1 MLRNHKPPGDR
12 LQKYYG
18 IIYEIALILSLVI
31 FLVAFKVRLKPEEHK
46 IEQVQKQEAVKM
58 EDVEQT
64 KQQNQPPPPPRP
76 QVPVEVPNDE
86 IVQEQSF
93 DLNTEL
99 DLDQKLTLP
108 PPPKQEE
115 TKEKKEEEEEIFV
128 IVEQEPKLIGGLE
141 SLQQLIKYPQMAREA
156 GIEGRVYVQFI
167 INKNGEVEDPTVIR
181 GIGGGCD
188 QEALRVVKKA
198 KFVPGRQRGRA
209 VRVQFVLPIR
219 FKLEHNS

>member
-1 MLRNHKPPGDR
+1 MLSNHKPPGDR

-18 IIYEIALILSLVI
+18 ITYEIALILSLVI
-31 FLVAFKVRLKPEEHK
+31 FLVAFKVRFKPEEHK
-46 IEQVQKQEAVKM
+46 IEQVQQQETVNM
-58 EDVEQT
+58 EDVVQT

-76 QVPVEVPNDE
+76 QVPVEVPNNE

-99 DLDQKLTLP
+99 DMDQKLTLP

-115 TKEKKEEEEEIFV
+115 KTKKNDEEEEVFV
-128 IVEQEPKLIGGLE
+128 VVEQEPKLIGGLNA
-141 SLQQLIKYPQMAREA
+141 LQQMIKYPQLAREA

-167 INKNGEVEDPTVIR
+167 INKNGEVEDPNVIR

-209 VRVQFVLPIR
+209 VRVRFVLPIR
-219 FKLEHNS
+219 FKLERNS